1 MHTVITGGLATKTI
15 FALRHVYLSYAI
27 GLVLESPLRV
37 FRSENQY
44 PLGMPVSP
52 SILRGISLVPLK

>member
-1 MHTVITGGLATKTI
+1 MHTVTTDGLATKTI
-15 FALRHVYLSYAI
+15 FALRPVYLSYAI

-52 SILRGISLVPLK
+52 SILLGISLVPLK